1 MSNPRVIAATA
12 SAALIAGVGAGAAV
26 YAVDL
31 VTSNDLAPA
40 SSTQADEAP
49 PISSGQDDRTT
60 VYRAPDDDDDGDYDD
75 DESAGNSQQFQ
86 PAPPTTQWGSGTAS
100 KNKSN
105 TSKSS

>member
-12 SAALIAGVGAGAAV
+12 SAALIAGVGAGATV

-40 SSTQADEAP
+40 STTQAEDAP
-49 PISSGQDDRTT
+49 GLTSPQDDRTT
-60 VYRAPDDDDDGDYDD
+60 VYRAPADDHDDDDDDDDDG
-75 DESAGNSQQFQ
+75 SQQFQ
-86 PAPPTTQWGSGTAS
+86 PAPPTTQWDSGSTTS